1 MITSK
6 SLIAGK
12 LCRLSSFLHHASE
25 EFENVAKRV
34 REGQIKMS
42 IRSVAL
48 QTKQY
53 SQELS
58 SQLSMLRLKC
68 VLKNN
73 NDERKSKYVVNKKVS
88 DKKIVERCCNSEVFF
103 SRAYKSILN
112 EYFPFKPL
120 RDMLR
125 YQLTGIQTS
134 FRQLKLLN
142 SVMTPQVPAEALV

>member
-6 SLIAGK
+6 NLVANK
-12 LCRLSSFLHHASE
+12 LCRLSSFLHNASE
-25 EFENVAKRV
+25 EFENVAKYIRDKK
-34 REGQIKMS
+34 IKMS

-58 SQLSMLRLKC
+58 SQLSMLRLTC

-125 YQLTGIQTS
+125 YQLTEMQAS

-142 SVMTPQVPAEALV
+142 SVLTPHVPAEALV